1 MQYITHFACWC
12 KTCNVLP
19 TWHVDA
25 KHAIHYTLAILVQNM
40 HYITHLACWCKT
52 CNLLLTWHVDVKSF
66 KKIKHLAFW
75 CKTCNILHTWHV
87 NVKHATYY
95 ALCMLMQN
103 MQYSTHL
110 ACWWIYL
117 YCTIEI
123 AKDSPLLYHRAC
135 SGFTFIV
142 PERLLRIHLYYTRG
156 TAQDSPLLYHRA
168 FSGFTFIVPERLL
181 RIHLYCNIEIAQHSP
196 LLYYRD
202 CSAFTFIVPGFTFIV
217 PLPGW
222 PGITREKYLH
232 PTSKRFKHLF
242 SQPHYSS

>member
-1 MQYITHFACWC
+1 MIHIYSGITCIRVLNGELNTQHMQYSTHLACWC

-25 KHAIHYTLAILVQNM
+25 KHAL
-40 HYITHLACWCKT
+40 
-52 CNLLLTWHVDVKSF
+52 
-66 KKIKHLAFW
+66 
-75 CKTCNILHTWHV
+75 
-87 NVKHATYY
+87 YY

-110 ACWWIYL
+110 VCWWIYL

-123 AKDSPLLYHRAC
+123 AQDSPLLCQRACAGFTFIVPERLLRIHLYCTIEPAQDLPLLYHRAC

-142 PERLLRIHLYYTRG
+142 PERLLRIY
-156 TAQDSPLLYHRA
+156 
-168 FSGFTFIVPERLL
+168 
-181 RIHLYCNIEIAQHSP
+181 LYCTIEIAQHSP
-196 LLYYRD
+196 LLYHRD
-202 CSAFTFIVPGFTFIV
+202 CSAFTFIVPIA
-217 PLPGW
+217 GW

-232 PTSKRFKHLF
+232 PTSKRFKPLF